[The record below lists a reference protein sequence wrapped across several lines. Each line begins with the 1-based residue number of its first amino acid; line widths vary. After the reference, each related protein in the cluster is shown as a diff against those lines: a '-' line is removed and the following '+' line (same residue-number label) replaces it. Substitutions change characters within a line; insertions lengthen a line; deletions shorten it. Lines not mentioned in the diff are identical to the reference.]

1 MSPSYNNNSNYHSFV
16 YNYSDFDQFGIRST
30 LERCIWVTWYTFIF
44 LLSLI
49 GDSTILLASVKY
61 NTFELPEMVVR
72 SIKNIAVCDLLL
84 ALSYVFPCIISL
96 IGNGWVMGPLL
107 CYLNLYLCYYGITV
121 SCLLVA
127 TMTTTKYFL
136 LKFPLRS
143 GIWFERH
150 GGKLCAGVWMFALY
164 TPLVFLIVD
173 KDDVMF
179 DYRTYNCMYGF
190 SAPAWKYLK
199 PFLAIL
205 GGVLP
210 NMVMI
215 ITSLSLLV
223 RAKKRCRGEVRL
235 QGVLTVLLT
244 ALVYSLANA
253 PFTIYHVIARFISK
267 TSAQP
272 SFFHR
277 YFLRIA
283 WAIVCCNIVS
293 NFFVYSLSVQ
303 SFRKFWKVRIGNLM
317 TNITGKTRSSLKS
330 RYSESTVQFLA

>member
-1 MSPSYNNNSNYHSFV
+1 M
-16 YNYSDFDQFGIRST
+16 YNYSDFDQFGIKSI
-30 LERCIWVTWYTFIF
+30 LERYIWLTWYIFIF

-49 GDSTILLASVKY
+49 GDSTILLAFVKY

-84 ALSYVFPCIISL
+84 ALSYVFPCIVSL
-96 IGNGWVMGPLL
+96 IGNGWVMGPAL

-143 GIWFERH
+143 GVWFEKH
-150 GGKLCAGVWMFALY
+150 GGKLCAGVWLFALY
-164 TPLVFLIVD
+164 TPLGFLLVD
-173 KDDVMF
+173 KDDVSF

-190 SAPAWKYLK
+190 SAPAWKHLK
-199 PFLAIL
+199 PFFAVL

-215 ITSLSLLV
+215 TTTLLLLLRASKTS
-223 RAKKRCRGEVRL
+223 RGDLRL

-244 ALVYSLANA
+244 AFVYSLANA
-253 PFTIYHVIARFISK
+253 PFIIYHVIESVVPKNTAK
-267 TSAQP
+267 PTL
-272 SFFHR
+272 FHR

-283 WAIVCCNIVS
+283 WVIVCCNIVG

-303 SFRKFWKVRIGNLM
+303 SFRKFWKVRIRSLM
-317 TNITGKTRSSLKS
+317 TNITGKTRSSL
-330 RYSESTVQFLA
+330 